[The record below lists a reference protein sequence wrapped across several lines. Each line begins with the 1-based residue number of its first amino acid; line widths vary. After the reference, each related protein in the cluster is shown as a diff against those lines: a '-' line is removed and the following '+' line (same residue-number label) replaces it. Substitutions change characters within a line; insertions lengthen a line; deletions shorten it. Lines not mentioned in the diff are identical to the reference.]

1 MAITRARISVTT
13 DASGDATAYTGIF
26 VNGRVLQVQYTPDGT
41 APMDTG
47 ADIVLTGR
55 TTALPI
61 LTKANIGTSK
71 ISWAPRQPTHAVA
84 DGSALLYAGA
94 GQAVADALVVA
105 DEELKLVVS
114 SGGNAKPGVFD
125 IWIG

>member
-1 MAITRARISVTT
+1 MAITRAQISVTT
-13 DASGDATAYTGIF
+13 DASGDVTAYTGIN

-41 APMDTG
+41 SPLDTG

-71 ISWAPRQPTHAVA
+71 VSWAPRQPTHAVA
-84 DGSALLYAGA
+84 DGSAALYAAAGA
-94 GQAVADALVVA
+94 AVNDALVVA
-105 DEELKLVVS
+105 DEELKLVVAQ
-114 SGGNAKPGVFD
+114 GGNTKSGVFD
-125 IWIG
+125 IWVG